1 MTFALTSFAAYGVE
15 RDEGLTNLFHQYA
28 RFTITA
34 ANTDVDLDLGDYSGT
49 FWTAVG
55 GTAPGITALQA
66 MKNINIRA
74 LTFLHVAGNAI
85 AGKVQADASYTS
97 IVALDST
104 GTTGG
109 AATEAVTVTGLA
121 TTDTILAVSQK
132 VKGAN
137 STALNGFNTQITNGL
152 TLSWTANPGA
162 NSVSTVLVSR
172 QVTAVQAGTYQ
183 LAMDATNVNLPNIL
197 FVTGDA
203 PTALVIELEWLLKNN
218 ETPVFV
224 TAP

>member
-34 ANTDVDLDLGDYSGT
+34 ANTDVDLDFGDYSGT

-55 GTAPGITALQA
+55 GSTVGAVALTA
-66 MKNINIRA
+66 MKNIQVRA
-74 LTFLHVAGNAI
+74 LTYIGLGGNNI
-85 AGKVQADASYTS
+85 AGKVQADASYTNY
-97 IVALDST
+97 VALAST
-104 GTTGG
+104 ASSGG
-109 AATEAVTVTGLA
+109 AATEAVTVTGLL

-137 STALNGFNTQITNGL
+137 STALNGYNTQIADGL
-152 TLSWTANPGA
+152 TLSWTGNPGA
-162 NSVSTVLVSR
+162 SSVSTVLVSR
-172 QVTAVQAGTYQ
+172 TVTAVQAGTYQ

-224 TAP
+224 TSP